1 MPRHALLGL
10 RALVTLVALVVTA
23 PVVSAQPNAE
33 LEQEVRDALR
43 RDRDLRRLEVGVD
56 RGQVTLA
63 GELDTFWEKSEAIRR
78 ALEVEGV
85 DTVISEMT
93 LPPPESDEDMVE
105 DISRAVQR
113 YPHYTL
119 FDYIDGRIE
128 NGVVTLMGRVTADRE
143 KAKELFE
150 RVAKIRGIQE
160 VQNQIVTLTPSTEDD
175 RLRNNIA
182 RQVFNSPNFER
193 FSSLPNP
200 PFHIV
205 VDRGVVTLLGYV
217 QTQIE
222 YQDLER
228 IVRQMDGVL
237 RVVNNLQAIS

>member
-1 MPRHALLGL
+1 MPRHLLLGL
-10 RALVTLVALVVTA
+10 RALVTLVGLVVTA

-43 RDRDLRRLEVGVD
+43 RDRNLRRLEVGVNG
-56 RGQVTLA
+56 GQVTLA
-63 GELDTFWEKSEAIRR
+63 GELDTFWEKSEAVRH

-85 DTVISEMT
+85 DTVVSEMT
-93 LPPPESDEDMVE
+93 LPPPESDEDMVA

-160 VQNQIVTLTPSTEDD
+160 VQNQIVTLTPSTGDD
-175 RLRNNIA
+175 RLRRTLA
-182 RQVFNSPNFER
+182 RLIFNSPNFEQ
-193 FSSLPNP
+193 FSSQPNP
-200 PFHIV
+200 PFHVV
-205 VDRGVVTLLGYV
+205 VDRGVVMLVGYV
-217 QTQIE
+217 QTQVE
-222 YQDLER
+222 YRDLER
-228 IVRQMDGVL
+228 IVRQTDGVL
-237 RVVNNLQAIS
+237 RVVNNLQTIS